1 MSAATLF
8 LLAVS
13 LSMDAFAVAVCG
25 GLKMPGKKRFWG
37 GIIFG
42 LWFGGFQALMPF
54 LGYELGSHFARA
66 ATAYSHWIILIILSY
81 IGINMIQEASED
93 EDKTPG
99 TDFMTMLGLSLATSS
114 DALGVGVGFAFMDIE
129 ILSTVL
135 EIGTVT
141 FCLSFLGCALGNVIG
156 MWGKARAER
165 VGGLVLVLLGVKA
178 VVEHYGLL

>member
-1 MSAATLF
+1 MSTGTLL

-25 GLKMPGKKRFWG
+25 GLKMSGKDRFQG

-54 LGYELGSHFARA
+54 LGYELGSHFAKA
-66 ATAYSHWIILIILSY
+66 AADWSHWIILLILSY
-81 IGINMIQEASED
+81 IGVNMIREASED

-99 TDFMTMLGLSLATSS
+99 TDVKTMLGLALATSL
-114 DALGVGVGFAFMDIE
+114 DALGVGVGFAFME
-129 ILSTVL
+129 LNILSTVL

-165 VGGLVLVLLGVKA
+165 AGGLVLVLLGVKA
-178 VVEHYGLL
+178 VAEHYGFL

>member
-1 MSAATLF
+1 
-8 LLAVS
+8 
-13 LSMDAFAVAVCG
+13 
-25 GLKMPGKKRFWG
+25 
-37 GIIFG
+37 
-42 LWFGGFQALMPF
+42 
-54 LGYELGSHFARA
+54 
-66 ATAYSHWIILIILSY
+66 
-81 IGINMIQEASED
+81 MIREASED

-99 TDFMTMLGLSLATSS
+99 TDFMTMLGLSLATSL
-114 DALGVGVGFAFMDIE
+114 DALGVGVGFAFMELE
-129 ILSTVL
+129 ILPTVL